1 MNEPRMTGSGPV
13 VPRGLAERARD
24 ISDGR
29 LEPAVPR
36 DAATVILLRQ
46 DASAGEGGGV
56 EAFLLRRTAE
66 LEFAPG
72 AYVFPGGSVDARD
85 ADPGVGWAGPGR
97 AVFAACPAWRPA
109 RARARVCAAV
119 RETFEESG
127 VLLAGASRDDLIR
140 DSAALAADR
149 HALLAGS
156 ASLTE
161 VLARRGLVLRTD
173 LLTPW
178 ARWIT
183 PEASPRRFDTW
194 FFAAALP
201 PGQDATAAPEGFGDH
216 ADPGESESGAW
227 LRPASALEAARAGQ
241 MTLLPPTAVT
251 LGELAGHPDVS
262 AILARRQV
270 ITPRLPK
277 LIAEA
282 GSSSV
287 VVVDPGP
294 DDEAHLRRVHAAAV
308 DGERRVATI
317 LLTHGHPDHSAG
329 AARFAGLTGAPVRAA
344 DPAHR
349 LGPEGLADGDVVTAA
364 GCELRVVASPGH
376 SADSVCLLL
385 PADGALFTGD
395 TVLGRGTTVIAG
407 DGNLGDYLHSLA
419 QLRDLAGAREVG
431 LLLPGHGPML
441 TDPLATLDY
450 YLAHRRER
458 LDQVRSA
465 LAAGAKSP
473 AEIVAMI
480 YTDVDPSVWPAAEWS
495 VRAQLD
501 YLARANG
508 QP

>member
-1 MNEPRMTGSGPV
+1 MNEPRMTGPGPV
-13 VPRGLAERARD
+13 VPRGLAERARK
-24 ISDGR
+24 IADGQ

-85 ADPGVGWAGPGR
+85 ADTGVGWAGPGP
-97 AVFAACPAWRPA
+97 ADFAALLDVPPD
-109 RARARVCAAV
+109 RARALVCAAV
-119 RETFEESG
+119 RESG
-127 VLLAGASRDDLIR
+127 VLLAGASHDDLVR

-156 ASLTE
+156 ASLPE

-201 PGQDATAAPEGFGDH
+201 PGQDATAAPEGH
-216 ADPGESESGAW
+216 ADPGESELGAW

-262 AILARRQV
+262 AILARCQV

-277 LIAEA
+277 LIVED
-282 GSSSV
+282 G
-287 VVVDPGP
+287 
-294 DDEAHLRRVHAAAV
+294 RVRLALPQS
-308 DGERRVATI
+308 GE
-317 LLTHGHPDHSAG
+317 
-329 AARFAGLTGAPVRAA
+329 
-344 DPAHR
+344 
-349 LGPEGLADGDVVTAA
+349 
-364 GCELRVVASPGH
+364 
-376 SADSVCLLL
+376 
-385 PADGALFTGD
+385 
-395 TVLGRGTTVIAG
+395 
-407 DGNLGDYLHSLA
+407 
-419 QLRDLAGAREVG
+419 
-431 LLLPGHGPML
+431 
-441 TDPLATLDY
+441 
-450 YLAHRRER
+450 ER
-458 LDQVRSA
+458 
-465 LAAGAKSP
+465 
-473 AEIVAMI
+473 
-480 YTDVDPSVWPAAEWS
+480 T
-495 VRAQLD
+495 
-501 YLARANG
+501 
-508 QP
+508 